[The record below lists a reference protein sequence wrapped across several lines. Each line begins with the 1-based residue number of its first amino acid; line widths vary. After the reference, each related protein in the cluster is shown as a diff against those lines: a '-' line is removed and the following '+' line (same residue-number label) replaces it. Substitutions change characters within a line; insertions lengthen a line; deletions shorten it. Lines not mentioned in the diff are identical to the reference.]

1 MIGITAVLSSEEP
14 WCCNLSG
21 GVGQLASQPGGWT
34 GFPYP
39 SGLVINAD
47 TLLGYLFFSLKV
59 NYYQNQCVNVICL
72 ELGEV
77 FVFFN

>member
-34 GFPYP
+34 DLPYP
-39 SGLVINAD
+39 SGLVIDAD
-47 TLLGYLFFSLKV
+47 TPLLFIL
-59 NYYQNQCVNVICL
+59 
-72 ELGEV
+72 
-77 FVFFN
+77 